1 MGEILGWVQL
11 VELVTTVF
19 SKESRRDYPTV
30 LILVLLLVFSA
41 SIALYYFR

>member
-11 VELVTTVF
+11 VELVTTLF
-19 SKESRRDYPTV
+19 SKDSRRDYPIA
-30 LILVLLLVFSA
+30 LILILLLVFSA